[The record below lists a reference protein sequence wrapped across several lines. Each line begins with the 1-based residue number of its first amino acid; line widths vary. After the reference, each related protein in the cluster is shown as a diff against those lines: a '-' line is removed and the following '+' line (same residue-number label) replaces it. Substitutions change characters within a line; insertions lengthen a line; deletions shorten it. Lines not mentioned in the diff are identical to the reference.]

1 MAQQEQNTE
10 WTQKNFFF
18 YFYFAYYTCKHLMLT
33 SSGNEPVRRVIIC
46 VSIYCLHILVRKTN
60 ESENSESYV

>member
-18 YFYFAYYTCKHLMLT
+18 YFAYYMCKHLLLT
-33 SSGNEPVRRVIIC
+33 HSGEEDE
-46 VSIYCLHILVRKTN
+46 RK
-60 ESENSESYV
+60 

>member
-18 YFYFAYYTCKHLMLT
+18 YFYFAYYMCKRKTVTH
-33 SSGNEPVRRVIIC
+33 SGNETSMKC
-46 VSIYCLHILVRKTN
+46 VGEL
-60 ESENSESYV
+60 SYT